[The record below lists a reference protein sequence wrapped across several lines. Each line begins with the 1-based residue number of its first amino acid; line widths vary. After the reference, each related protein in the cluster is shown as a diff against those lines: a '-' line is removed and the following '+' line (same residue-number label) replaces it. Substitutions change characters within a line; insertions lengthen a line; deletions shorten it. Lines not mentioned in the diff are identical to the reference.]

1 MKVELKGD
9 ELRRKVEKIKAEHR
23 ELNKLIPLHPIK
35 RRKQVAK
42 SELWNREQRQELSR
56 LAEAFLK
63 ARSRSDV
70 RETRNEGER
79 K

>member
-1 MKVELKGD
+1 MKVELKG
-9 ELRRKVEKIKAEHR
+9 EALRRKVEEIKADHR
-23 ELNKLIPLHPIK
+23 EAKRLLPLHPTK

-63 ARSRSDV
+63 AKQ
-70 RETRNEGER
+70 T
-79 K
+79 